1 MRTKKPLSIVFNPLR
16 DGIEVPQIKTQGSAG
31 ADLVVPDD
39 VVIEPFSIRGKGT
52 LVPLGFSLD
61 IPEGMQVHIM
71 LRSSVGLKTPLR
83 LSNGVG
89 LIHSDYKGEIC
100 LLLDNL
106 SKNSIHIKSGTRIAQ
121 LVPFSTLKWGFE
133 LIVTHTEERKHIN
146 PIQNKKRSGGF
157 GSTTETKETKANEN

>member
-1 MRTKKPLSIVFNPLR
+1 MRTKKPLSIVFKPLR
-16 DGIEVPQIKTQGSAG
+16 DGIDVPQIKTQGSAG

-39 VVIEPFSIRGKGT
+39 VIIEPFSIRGKGT

-89 LIHSDYKGEIC
+89 LIDSDYKGEIC

-106 SKNSIHIKSGTRIAQ
+106 SKNSIHIKSGTRIA
-121 LVPFSTLKWGFE
+121 
-133 LIVTHTEERKHIN
+133 
-146 PIQNKKRSGGF
+146 
-157 GSTTETKETKANEN
+157 

>member
-1 MRTKKPLSIVFNPLR
+1 MQTKKPLSIVFNPLR
-16 DGIEVPQIKTQGSAG
+16 GDIEVPQIKTQGSAG

-89 LIHSDYKGEIC
+89 LIDSDYKGEIC

>member
-1 MRTKKPLSIVFNPLR
+1 MRTKNTLSLVFKPLR
-16 DGIEVPQIKTQGSAG
+16 DDIEVPQIKTQGSAG

-89 LIHSDYKGEIC
+89 LIDSDYKGEIC

>member
-1 MRTKKPLSIVFNPLR
+1 MRTKKPLSIIFKPLR
-16 DGIEVPQIKTQGSAG
+16 DGIEVPQIKTQGSVG

-39 VVIEPFSIRGKGT
+39 VVIEPFSICGKGT

-89 LIHSDYKGEIC
+89 LIDSDYKGEIC

>member
-1 MRTKKPLSIVFNPLR
+1 MRTKKPLSIIFNPLR

-89 LIHSDYKGEIC
+89 LIDSDYKGEIC

-106 SKNSIHIKSGTRIAQ
+106 SKNSVHIKSGTRIAQ

>member
-1 MRTKKPLSIVFNPLR
+1 MRTKKPLSIVFKPLR

-71 LRSSVGLKTPLR
+71 LRSSVGMKTPLR

-89 LIHSDYKGEIC
+89 LIDSDYKGEIC

-121 LVPFSTLKWGFE
+121 LVPFSTLKWDFE
-133 LIVTHTEERKHIN
+133 LIVTQSRGRKHLN

-157 GSTTETKETKANEN
+157 GSTTDTKETKANEN

>member
-89 LIHSDYKGEIC
+89 LIDSDYKGEIC

-106 SKNSIHIKSGTRIAQ
+106 SKNSVHIKSGTRIAQ

>member
-1 MRTKKPLSIVFNPLR
+1 MRTRKPLSIGFNPLR
-16 DGIEVPQIKTQGSAG
+16 DDIEVPQIKTQGSAG
-31 ADLVVPDD
+31 ADIVIPDD
-39 VVIEPFSIRGKGT
+39 VTIEPFSLLGKGT

-89 LIHSDYKGEIC
+89 LIDSDYTGELC
-100 LLLDNL
+100 LLLDNF

-133 LIVTHTEERKHIN
+133 LIVPQSRGRKYFN
-146 PIQNKKRSGGF
+146 PIQNTKRSGGF
-157 GSTTETKETKANEN
+157 GSTTRTKGDKRK

>member
-1 MRTKKPLSIVFNPLR
+1 MRTRKPLSIVFNPLR
-16 DGIEVPQIKTQGSAG
+16 DGIEAPQIKTQGSAG

-71 LRSSVGLKTPLR
+71 LRSSVGLKTPIR

-89 LIHSDYKGEIC
+89 LIDSDYKGEIC

>member
-1 MRTKKPLSIVFNPLR
+1 MRTKKHLSLVFKPLR
-16 DGIEVPQIKTQGSAG
+16 DDIEVPQIKTQGSAG

-39 VVIEPFSIRGKGT
+39 IVIEPFSIRGKGT

-89 LIHSDYKGEIC
+89 LIDSDYKGEIC

-121 LVPFSTLKWGFE
+121 LVPFSTLEWGFE

>member
-1 MRTKKPLSIVFNPLR
+1 MRTKTPLSLVFKPLR
-16 DGIEVPQIKTQGSAG
+16 GDIEVPQIKTQGSAG

-89 LIHSDYKGEIC
+89 LIDSDYKGEIC

>member
-1 MRTKKPLSIVFNPLR
+1 MRTRKPLSIVFNPLR

-71 LRSSVGLKTPLR
+71 LRSSVGLKTPIR

-89 LIHSDYKGEIC
+89 LIDSDYKGEIC

-106 SKNSIHIKSGTRIAQ
+106 SKNSVHIKSGTRIAQ